1 MDSKKLVVQAPS
13 VCLFLYPQLSFF
25 VSTRLLGMC
34 TTLNPARGL
43 VIFGLGKSS
52 RPTAAGAPGV
62 AGLRVTLCSLKIPIK
77 CHKWGPSKFLNLDKG
92 ELKPYSS
99 IQYKFSDS
107 PLGLHSENTDTQK
120 LIFCYLAWSAP
131 FLTPYKT
138 RGKYLTFCKVFLK
151 MWDYLTQA

>member
-52 RPTAAGAPGV
+52 RPTAAGSPGV
-62 AGLRVTLCSLKIPIK
+62 AGLRVTPCSLKIPIK

-92 ELKPYSS
+92 ELKPYIYSGAGGPGGTGGEDPPR
-99 IQYKFSDS
+99 IEV
-107 PLGLHSENTDTQK
+107 L
-120 LIFCYLAWSAP
+120 
-131 FLTPYKT
+131 
-138 RGKYLTFCKVFLK
+138 
-151 MWDYLTQA
+151 

>member
-1 MDSKKLVVQAPS
+1 
-13 VCLFLYPQLSFF
+13 
-25 VSTRLLGMC
+25 MC

-92 ELKPYSS
+92 ELKPYSILIS
-99 IQYKFSDS
+99 YLVFYTHTAVFSECR
-107 PLGLHSENTDTQK
+107 PRGLS
-120 LIFCYLAWSAP
+120 
-131 FLTPYKT
+131 
-138 RGKYLTFCKVFLK
+138 
-151 MWDYLTQA
+151 